1 MEKRPLPEDFRE
13 FINFLNKNEVQYLLV
28 GGWAVGLYGNPR
40 AIKKSSGRL
49 QDLADVEKLQEHG
62 TRE

>member
-28 GGWAVGLYGNPR
+28 GGFN
-40 AIKKSSGRL
+40 
-49 QDLADVEKLQEHG
+49 QE
-62 TRE
+62 